1 MRKIVKLIKV
11 RRPRMIIS
19 QSYPDGDLYLT
30 WSSAHKVFNYVV
42 FIYLPFDFS
51 DVIDYILLKIF
62 RN

>member
-1 MRKIVKLIKV
+1 
-11 RRPRMIIS
+11 MIIS